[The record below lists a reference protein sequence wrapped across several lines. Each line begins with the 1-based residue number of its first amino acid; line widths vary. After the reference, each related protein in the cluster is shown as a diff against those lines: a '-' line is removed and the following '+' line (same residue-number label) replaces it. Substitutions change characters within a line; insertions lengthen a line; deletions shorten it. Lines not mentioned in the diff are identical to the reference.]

1 MARSLKNPSWRPF
14 PAAYEPGTYT
24 RVGVQSL
31 SDKELAKE
39 YSRVRREAQER
50 LRSFQRSRDPELRS
64 ASVVAEKAGLYLNRA
79 QIKQVTSSA
88 AEARGMMEDLLIDAY
103 RFVSAKTSSL
113 SGYKQTR
120 SKQINSLQAAGY
132 DFIDESNIRWF
143 GQFMDYF
150 RDRKYSKSHLQDVHR
165 QQQRHPRF
173 LPHMDEETPAP
184 ILLRERMDHHRVLPE
199 LRVSQDDGLD
209 AFRHRLFRYSA
220 MARRALPRWE
230 MAFFCSSVISA
241 AVTS

>member
-50 LRSFQRSRDPELRS
+50 LRSFQRSKDPELRS

-113 SGYKQTR
+113 SGYKRTR
-120 SKQINSLQAAGY
+120 SKQVASLQAAGY

-143 GQFMDYF
+143 GQFMDYA
-150 RDRKYSKSHLQDVHR
+150 RERKYFKTFGSKQFGKALNEAAK
-165 QQQRHPRF
+165 QQISSRELKRHF
-173 LPHMDEETPAP
+173 KFYVEQVQKYGEISKYKPAK
-184 ILLRERMDHHRVLPE
+184 
-199 LRVSQDDGLD
+199 G
-209 AFRHRLFRYSA
+209 
-220 MARRALPRWE
+220 
-230 MAFFCSSVISA
+230 
-241 AVTS
+241 